1 MKNTAPALPIRH
13 VFDLGD
19 LSQAGSTVT
28 VTAKG
33 DELARLAKWAGLDAV
48 RAFGGNI
55 TLSRLSQSRFVLE
68 ADLEADIVQSCVVT
82 LEPLETH
89 ISRHIARE
97 LHFVRHADPGRGEL
111 TLAAGDDEVPETIN
125 TLDYDLAAP
134 LLEEFVL
141 AIDPYPRKEGAA
153 FAPLEV
159 PEEAPENPFGVLK
172 KLKVQD

>member
-13 VFDLGD
+13 VFDLGA
-19 LSQAGSTVT
+19 LSPSGSTAT

-48 RAFGGNI
+48 RTFCGNVAMR
-55 TLSRLSQSRFVLE
+55 RLSQTRFAIE

-82 LEPLETH
+82 LEPVETH

-97 LHFVRHADPGRGEL
+97 LHFVRHADPASGEL
-111 TLAAGDDEVPETIN
+111 TLAAGDDEVPETI
-125 TLDYDLAAP
+125 TALDYDLAAP

-141 AIDPYPRKEGAA
+141 AIDPYPRKAGAA
-153 FAPLEV
+153 FTPIEV
-159 PEEAPENPFGVLK
+159 PEEAPESPFGVLK
-172 KLKVQD
+172 KLKERD